1 MNELLVWVVL
11 EQVLHVGEVLS
22 FMAKACELHEGL
34 AEGLMISFLV
44 LSEFLHDGLEGS
56 I

>member
-11 EQVLHVGEVLS
+11 EEVLHVGEV
-22 FMAKACELHEGL
+22 FCIVAKACELHEGM
-34 AEGLMISFLV
+34 AEGLMVSFLV